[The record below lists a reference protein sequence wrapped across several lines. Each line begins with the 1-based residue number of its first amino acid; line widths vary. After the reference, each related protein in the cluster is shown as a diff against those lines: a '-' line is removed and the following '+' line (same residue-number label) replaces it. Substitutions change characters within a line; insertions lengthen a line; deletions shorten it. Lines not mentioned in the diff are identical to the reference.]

1 MVDAIAPEG
10 TKATLIWES
19 DHPETASVDNGTV
32 IAKSNGSAVITG
44 KTQDDLYQD
53 TCTINVTTPVN
64 SISIDEGESLSLSLA
79 SDSSG
84 RQLNVTFDPSTAS
97 NKEITWRSDDNLKA
111 IVSNGLVTPVAIT
124 ESPVNITATSVDGS
138 KTDSI
143 AITVT
148 E

>member
-1 MVDAIAPEG
+1 MATIAPSGAE
-10 TKATLIWES
+10 ATLSWES
-19 DHPETASVDNGTV
+19 DHPEIASVDNGTV
-32 IAKSNGSAVITG
+32 TAKSNGSAIITV
-44 KTQDDLYQD
+44 KTQDDLHQD

-64 SISIDEGESLSLSLA
+64 SISIDEGDSLSLSRA

-84 RQLNVTFDPSTAS
+84 RQLNVTFDPNTAS
-97 NKEITWRSDDNLKA
+97 NKELTWRSDDDSKVT
-111 IVSNGLVTPVAIT
+111 VSNGLVTPVAVT
-124 ESPVNITATSVDGS
+124 ESPVNITVTSVDGS